1 MFGIE
6 FGNLAF
12 NCEVSEQTLCVVV
25 AGKNEVSTID
35 DFIYKAL
42 DYQIKNNFFSSCDA
56 EEYRKCVF
64 ADATESDTKW
74 LHEIIEGMNRKV
86 SFEWGK
92 SIKIL
97 TGTMTVFDNAWVIET
112 KEMFYYIFW
121 CTTA

>member
-12 NCEVSEQTLCVVV
+12 NCEVSEQTLCIVV
-25 AGKNEVSTID
+25 AGKNETSSID
-35 DFIYKAL
+35 EFIQKAL
-42 DYQIKNNFFSSCDA
+42 DYQIKNDFSCDA
-56 EEYRKCVF
+56 EEYKNCVF
-64 ADATESDTKW
+64 VDATDDVVKW

-86 SFEWGK
+86 SFEIGEP
-92 SIKIL
+92 IKIL
-97 TGTMTVFDNAWVIET
+97 TGTITDFDNAWVIET